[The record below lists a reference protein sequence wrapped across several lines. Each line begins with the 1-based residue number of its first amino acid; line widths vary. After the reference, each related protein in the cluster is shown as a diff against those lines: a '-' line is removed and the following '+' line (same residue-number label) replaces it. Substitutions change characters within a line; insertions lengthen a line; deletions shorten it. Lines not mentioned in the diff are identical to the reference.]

1 MEKTCPR
8 CKLAKDES
16 HFAPNKG
23 RKSGLSSYCG
33 ECARALAR
41 LIRLAERHE
50 VLKHYGGEPP
60 KCACCGEDRFEFL
73 SIDHIN
79 GGGKEHIKSIGYT
92 LARWLKKNHYP
103 EGYRVL
109 CHNCN
114 FALGHYGY
122 CPHKTNSTI
131 KNELELYSK
140 NYSGR
145 GGRRRTSLSA
155 DQVKEIK
162 RRLSN
167 GEDLK
172 LIAADFG
179 VYRTTIYK
187 IQQGITWKNVI
198 SKGE

>member
-1 MEKTCPR
+1 MEKVCPR
-8 CKLAKDES
+8 CKLLKDKAE
-16 HFAPNKG
+16 FALNKG
-23 RKSGLSSYCG
+23 RKDGLSSYCNSCIKELSG
-33 ECARALAR
+33 LMR
-41 LIRLAERHE
+41 LSERYE

-79 GGGKEHIKSIGYT
+79 GGGKQHIKSIGYN

-122 CPHKTNSTI
+122 CPHETASTI
-131 KNELELYSK
+131 KNDLKLYSK
-140 NYSGR
+140 EYSGR
-145 GGRRRTSLSA
+145 GGRRKCTLSV
-155 DQVKEIK
+155 DQVKGIK
-162 RRLSN
+162 RRLLN
-167 GEDLK
+167 GEDLN
-172 LIAADFG
+172 LIAADYG

-187 IQQGITWKNVI
+187 IQHGVTWKNVI
-198 SKGE
+198 SKGV